1 VDNLLISQTLLELTM
16 FKHHFT
22 VYFALKTFIC
32 LAGYLY
38 GVAVLGVESST
49 LLIVA
54 ALSLAFTPVMAWLEA
69 QQ

>member
-1 VDNLLISQTLLELTM
+1 M